1 MQDVSSTADAEWQS
15 LSAVEGLALLG
26 GFGSFRLRERAP
38 SGLLYEVRYP
48 AGVSSPEHAHD
59 HDSIIYLLSGR
70 LRGALNGREVVVE
83 PGESVIHPL
92 GVRHSVEAL
101 LDSHWLEFKA
111 PLPRR
116 MPLDS
121 VAATREIAVSSGG

>member
-1 MQDVSSTADAEWQS
+1 MLNIGSSADAEWRG
-15 LSAVEGLALLG
+15 LSTVEGLSLLG
-26 GFGSFRLRERAP
+26 GFGSFRLRERAT

-48 AGVSSPEHAHD
+48 AGVSSPEHSHD

-70 LRGALNGREVVVE
+70 LRATVNGREVFVG
-83 PGESVIHPL
+83 PGETVIHPL
-92 GVRHSVEAL
+92 GIRHSVEAL

-111 PLPRR
+111 PTPKR

-121 VAATREIAVSSGG
+121 AGAMEEIGG